1 MDSPTSTHDLVHP
14 LTRDVIA
21 ERTAHSPQRRG
32 GEEVAMDS
40 DTRDDFHVGINASNE
55 RCLHFQFLEC
65 TANEVIKD
73 IKDMV
78 IKRSRCD
85 PQGGLLAPHG
95 F

>member
-1 MDSPTSTHDLVHP
+1 
-14 LTRDVIA
+14 
-21 ERTAHSPQRRG
+21 
-32 GEEVAMDS
+32 MDS
-40 DTRDDFHVGINASNE
+40 DTRDDFHVSINASNE

-65 TANEVIKD
+65 TANEVTKDIGD
-73 IKDMV
+73 IKDTV